1 MADSYSEKENTTNEE
16 DDSETEPK
24 VRTNKVRTS
33 VSESNDIIIE
43 PAYPWKIYTQPS
55 CPRPQMYVG
64 HYAGHQVYK
73 NSRILCSNCGEL
85 GHTHKACMEPVT
97 SFGIVCFDLNQKKIS
112 FLLIQRKHSISYIDF
127 VRGKYT
133 FENIGFLNTLFK
145 TMTEEEKKKL
155 TTWSFEKIWDELWIN
170 DNRLYRHEYK
180 NSKKKYE
187 IIMTGFI
194 QDNRLISVNKLI
206 KENPSNGTLEWGFPK
221 GRRDKN
227 ESDIR
232 CAHREFQEETNYERG
247 DYIHSEDLPRFTE
260 EFIGT
265 NGIAYRYVYY
275 VCRSITNKKPFVDPT
290 NRSQIS
296 EIGNIGWYTYEDAV
310 NLIGKRNRRR
320 VGVLRKIYEILK
332 NKYIDE
338 L

>member
-1 MADSYSEKENTTNEE
+1 MENSYLKEKSIDEELLHKKTDIDSSSINYNYIYS
-16 DDSETEPK
+16 
-24 VRTNKVRTS
+24 
-33 VSESNDIIIE
+33 
-43 PAYPWKIYTQPS
+43 QPT

-64 HYAGHQVYK
+64 HYAGHHVHK

-97 SFGIVCFDLNQKKIS
+97 SFGIICYRICDSKLS

-133 FENIGFLNTLFK
+133 FENIGFLNILFK
-145 TMTEEEKKKL
+145 TMTEEEKRKL
-155 TTWSFEKIWDELWIN
+155 TTLSFENIWDELWIN

-187 IIMTGFI
+187 IIMSGYIF
-194 QDNRLISVNKLI
+194 DNRLISINKLI

-227 ESDIR
+227 ESDIK
-232 CAHREFQEETNYERG
+232 CAYREFQEETNYTSD
-247 DYIHSEDLPRFTE
+247 DYIYHEDLPQFTE

-275 VCRSITNKKPFVDPT
+275 VCKNVNNKKPYIDKT

-296 EIGNIGWYTYEDAV
+296 EIGNIGWYTYEEAIK
-310 NLIGKRNRRR
+310 LIGKRSRRR
-320 VGVLRKIYEILK
+320 IGVLRKIYELLQK
-332 NKYIDE
+332 NICNK
-338 L
+338 